1 MLLFIVSLFA
11 AAFIRAGA
19 FVFSL
24 DLWFYDKHIV
34 NIFELIYCGGCHSA
48 AYLLLRFLSS
58 VRTFKLRS
66 CSQFIVFLLV
76 CPSLFS
82 SFSCQS
88 ITQYKTGSFRVKSTK
103 FQKLPPPNCFDFA
116 NIFFLKKDKHV
127 K

>member
-11 AAFIRAGA
+11 AAFICAGA
-19 FVFSL
+19 FVLSL
-24 DLWFYDKHIV
+24 DLWFYDEHIV

-58 VRTFKLRS
+58 FPLSCVRTFKLLPLVRS

-88 ITQYKTGSFRVKSTK
+88 ITRYTGAS
-103 FQKLPPPNCFDFA
+103 Q
-116 NIFFLKKDKHV
+116 
-127 K
+127 